1 MSEITFVYMNN
12 KYNTIIKNKDILIV
26 KELINY
32 SNILNKSINQ
42 LYFMH
47 NGRYLSINSKKR
59 IKDFHKKNII
69 IFVFKLDN
77 YKENRKLTNIICPEC
92 ENIAIVNINIKNINK
107 KLC

>member
-1 MSEITFVYMNN
+1 MNN
-12 KYNTIIKNKDILIV
+12 KYNQIVKNKGILIA

-32 SNILNKSINQ
+32 ANILNKNINQ
-42 LYFMH
+42 LYFIH
-47 NGRYLSINSKKR
+47 NGRYLSINNKKR

-77 YKENRKLTNIICPEC
+77 NKSKNKENRKLTNIICPEC
-92 ENIAIVNINIKNINK
+92 EDIAIVNINNKNINK